1 MSDSLRP
8 HGLYS
13 PWNSPRQNTGVG
25 GLSLLQGIFL
35 NPRIKFRSPAL
46 QVDSLLA
53 EPQGNENWEVIIYG
67 FLFVWLR
74 DQINTN
80 AKMIFPVLRT
90 DEYQKILVLLY
101 LLLYIVHIKYC
112 SEGYDSLICI
122 LEKLG
127 PSFLS
132 QKLWSSIKAPNQEFI
147 SQSMAELYLSPSRPI
162 LKGLLKHKG
171 C

>member
-1 MSDSLRP
+1 MEYTVHSS
-8 HGLYS
+8 G
-13 PWNSPRQNTGVG
+13 QNTGVG

-101 LLLYIVHIKYC
+101 
-112 SEGYDSLICI
+112 
-122 LEKLG
+122 
-127 PSFLS
+127 FL
-132 QKLWSSIKAPNQEFI
+132 N
-147 SQSMAELYLSPSRPI
+147 
-162 LKGLLKHKG
+162 
-171 C
+171 